1 LARLP
6 LHIRVTETSLPR
18 RTSFWR
24 RPISRNIILLA
35 LAIAGA
41 LYWALP
47 LSEVERTSSSNA
59 DEANLLSALMEVSSD
74 DFQGPSPSWTLDL
87 PKDHGR
93 HSNSRTESWHVAT
106 HLRNEDGKELGF
118 QFSFLRLG
126 IVSGDAPP
134 STSIWDVREINRG
147 HVAISNTFVEHAFGE
162 ERFGRGMRGLA
173 GYDPSAQELRL
184 DNWFLRFDSDE
195 SGAYMTLYA
204 TVLDKAVVDLVMRPE
219 KPTLALTPD
228 DAGAPFVGYSMTRL
242 AVEGII
248 DQGLGEETV
257 TGSAWFDH
265 LWGELPLPGLR
276 PVSSDRL
283 QLQLHDGTDL
293 SVIRTRRTDGAG
305 APVVSGYVV
314 SPDGTA
320 SLLDEKG
327 LQMTSSRT
335 WRDPETGTEYPVE
348 WRLLGPNLDITI
360 APLADAQAFDTAFP
374 IWSGI
379 VQSRGRRANTVVSGV
394 GTLQLTGYS
403 AR

>member
-1 LARLP
+1 
-6 LHIRVTETSLPR
+6 
-18 RTSFWR
+18 
-24 RPISRNIILLA
+24 LA
-35 LAIAGA
+35 LVLAVAGA

-47 LSEVERTSSSNA
+47 PSEVERTSSSNA

-74 DFQGPSPSWTLDL
+74 GFQGPSPSWKLDL
-87 PKDHGR
+87 PKDHG
-93 HSNSRTESWHVAT
+93 HHTNSRTESWHVAT

-126 IVSGDAPP
+126 IISGDAPP
-134 STSIWDVREINRG
+134 PTSIWDVREINRG
-147 HVAISNTFVEHAFGE
+147 HVAIFNTFVEHAFGE
-162 ERFGRGMRGLA
+162 ERFGRGTRGLA

-195 SGAYMTLYA
+195 SGSYMTLYA
-204 TVLDKAVVDLVMRPE
+204 TVLDKAVVDLVMRPG

-242 AVEGII
+242 AVEGTI

-265 LWGELPLPGLR
+265 VWGELPLPGMR
-276 PVSSDRL
+276 PVASDRL
-283 QLQLHDGTDL
+283 QLQLGDGTDL
-293 SVIRTRRTDGAG
+293 SVIRTRRIDGAG
-305 APVVSGYVV
+305 APVVSGFVV

-320 SLLDEKG
+320 SLLDGES

-335 WRDPETGTEYPVE
+335 WRDPVTGAEYPVE

-360 APLADAQAFDTAFP
+360 APLADAQAFDTAVP
-374 IWSGI
+374 VWSGL
-379 VQSRGRRANTVVSGV
+379 VQSSGRRANTVVSGV

-403 AR
+403 AP